1 MFQFD
6 FISARGGVLPLAN
19 NENFI
24 LKDVTGITQLSVA
37 LSTNSTPTM
46 DGDSVNHTQ
55 GQPRPITLFL
65 EVRAGKNVEAVKR
78 YILSFF
84 KPKLEGVLHWV
95 MDGRDIELKGIVEQ
109 AEMPRFTD
117 NAVMQIS
124 LYCSQPYWED
134 VNYIVTRIKLI
145 KDLHYFPEDKGGLA
159 LPVEGVAFGVYDTN
173 RKTTYTNDGDV
184 SIGVTISIIA
194 TATVTN
200 PIIYNL
206 TTGEFIGV
214 NTTMNP
220 ADEIIISTHKGAKTI
235 TKNGENIIDLI
246 KDGSTFIQIE
256 VGDNEFQ
263 IDCEEDEQ
271 SNNVYFTL
279 NFKQR
284 YI

>member
-6 FISARGGVLPLAN
+6 FISARGGVLPLVN
-19 NENFI
+19 NENFV
-24 LKDVTGITQLSVA
+24 LKDVTGITQASVA
-37 LSTNSTPTM
+37 LSTNTIPTM

-65 EVRAGKNVEAVKR
+65 EVREGKNVEAVKR
-78 YILSFF
+78 YILSYV
-84 KPKLEGVLHWV
+84 KPKLEGSLHWV
-95 MDGRDIELKGIVEQ
+95 MDGRDIKIKGVVEQ
-109 AEMPRFTD
+109 VEMPRFTD
-117 NAVMQIS
+117 KAVMQIT

-134 VNYIVTRIKLI
+134 VNYIVAKIKLVQ
-145 KDLHYFPEDKGGLA
+145 DLHFFPEDEGGLA

-173 RKTTYTNDGDV
+173 RTTTYSNTGATSV
-184 SIGVTISIIA
+184 GITISIIA
-194 TATVTN
+194 TGFVTN

-246 KDGSTFIQIE
+246 KDGSTFIQVE

-263 IDCEEDEQ
+263 IDCEEDEK

>member
-6 FISARGGVLPLAN
+6 FISARGGILPLVN

-24 LKDVTGITQLSVA
+24 LKDVTGMTQTSVA
-37 LSTNSTPTM
+37 LSTNSIPTM

-65 EVRAGKNVEAVKR
+65 EVREGKNVETVTR
-78 YILSFF
+78 YILSYV
-84 KPKLEGVLHWV
+84 KPKLEGTLHWV
-95 MDGRDIELKGIVEQ
+95 MNGRDIKLKGLVEQ

-117 NAVMQIS
+117 KAVMQIS
-124 LYCSQPYWED
+124 LYCSQPYWDD
-134 VNYIVTRIKLI
+134 VNYIVARIKLVQ
-145 KDLHYFPEDKGGLA
+145 DLHFFPEDKGGLA
-159 LPVEGVAFGVYDTN
+159 FPVEGVAFGVYDTN
-173 RKTTYTNDGDV
+173 RTTNYTNTGDTSV
-184 SIGVTISIIA
+184 GITISINA
-194 TATVTN
+194 AGTVTN
-200 PIIYNL
+200 PFIYNL

-214 NTTMNP
+214 NTTMKP
-220 ADEIIISTHKGAKTI
+220 ADEIVISTHKGAKTI

-246 KDGSTFIQIE
+246 KDGSTFIQVE

-263 IDCEEDEQ
+263 IDCEEDEK

>member
-1 MFQFD
+1 MFQFN

-24 LKDVTGITQLSVA
+24 LKDVTGITQTSVA
-37 LSTNSTPTM
+37 LSTNSIPTM

-78 YILSFF
+78 YILSYV
-84 KPKLEGVLHWV
+84 KPKLEGTLHWV
-95 MDGRDIELKGIVEQ
+95 MDGRDIKIKGVVEK

-117 NAVMQIS
+117 KAVMQIS

-134 VNYIVTRIKLI
+134 VEYIVTRIKLI
-145 KDLHYFPEDKGGLA
+145 QDLHFFPEDKGGLA

-173 RKTTYTNDGDV
+173 RKTTYTNTGDV
-184 SIGVTISIIA
+184 SVGVTISIIA

-220 ADEIIISTHKGAKTI
+220 ADEIIISTHKGSKTI

-246 KDGSTFIQIE
+246 KDGSTFIQID

-263 IDCEEDEQ
+263 IDCEEDAE